1 MSQIGLPHSTVDV
14 LINLLI
20 LFSGIMDQD
29 YECRLLR
36 QINIQNENAS
46 PIVSKENSLLLLAPC
61 LYTYRSHISFKTI
74 TSYKESTTLPRL
86 TTFSVIIF
94 TLCLVLLLMVV
105 FMLFSDLNRLFF
117 VFCLKNLK
125 CKMH

>member
-1 MSQIGLPHSTVDV
+1 MSFKDQKDLDEPDRLSCHSTVDV

-46 PIVSKENSLLLLAPC
+46 PIVSKENTLYIHLSLLAPC
-61 LYTYRSHISFKTI
+61 PYTYRSCISFKAF
-74 TSYKESTTLPRL
+74 TSYKESTTTL
-86 TTFSVIIF
+86 SVIIF
-94 TLCLVLLLMVV
+94 TLYLVLLLMVV
-105 FMLFSDLNRLFF
+105 YMLFSDLN
-117 VFCLKNLK
+117 
-125 CKMH
+125 